1 MPSSQASNRVREL
14 REARGVSQV
23 ALAASAQ
30 LSRQSVGAI
39 EAGRATPAVD
49 VALRI
54 ARALDC
60 PIEELFGA
68 TSPEARVWAEPAAAV
83 STGRVALAHIAGRW
97 VAHPLAGDGL
107 RTSADGLVCARVRDR
122 LEVASLR
129 ASNEARENVI
139 VTGCAPALGLLADR
153 LNARPGAGRF
163 LWFSGSSTRALD
175 ALERA
180 QTHVAGVHLTDAKTG
195 EANLAEVR
203 RRAKDR
209 RLSVFTLARWQAG
222 LIVAAGNPKQI
233 RGVADLARRG
243 LRLVTREAGSGA
255 LQLLTRELR
264 RAGLPVELA
273 RAATLSAPG
282 HLEVAQSIAL
292 GAADVGIAT
301 RDAALAFGLE
311 LIPLAEER
319 YDLVVAQSELA
330 DPRLQRMLDT
340 MTTSAYRRELSALG
354 YDVRS
359 CGERVA
365 ELSAS

>member
-1 MPSSQASNRVREL
+1 MLASRTSNRVREM

-23 ALAASAQ
+23 ALAASVQ

-68 TSPEARVWAEPAAAV
+68 TPPEARVWAEPAAEA
-83 STGRVALAHIAGRW
+83 SSGRVALAHIAGRW
-97 VAHPLAGDGL
+97 VAYPLARDGL
-107 RTSADGLVCARVRDR
+107 RTSADGLVCARVGRQ
-122 LEVASLR
+122 LEIDALR
-129 ASNEARENVI
+129 ASHEARENVS
-139 VTGCAPALGLLADR
+139 VTGCAPALGLLCDR
-153 LNARPGAGRF
+153 LNARSGAGRF

-175 ALERA
+175 TLERA
-180 QTHVAGVHLTDAKTG
+180 QTHVAGVHLTDPETG

-203 RRAKDR
+203 RRAKDQ
-209 RLSVFTLARWQAG
+209 RLCVITLARWEAG
-222 LIVAAGNPKQI
+222 LIVAAGNPRQI
-233 RGVADLARRG
+233 RGAADLARTG
-243 LRLVTREAGSGA
+243 LRIVTREAGSGA
-255 LQLLTRELR
+255 QQLLSRELR
-264 RAGLPVELA
+264 RAGCPLDLE
-273 RAATLSAPG
+273 RAATLCAPG
-282 HLEVAQSIAL
+282 HLEVAQAIAL

-301 RDAALAFGLE
+301 RDAALAFGLD
-311 LIPLAEER
+311 LVPLAEER

-330 DPRLQRMLDT
+330 DPRLQRLLDT

-354 YDVRS
+354 YDVRA

-365 ELSAS
+365 ELSAR